1 MKSAIASP
9 QGTELLPLPAFDDN
23 YIWAVIRGN
32 HAAVVDPGQAGP
44 VLRCLQ
50 ERGLELRAILL
61 THHHGDHVGGVTE
74 LLRATQATVY
84 GPAGESLPHCDVRL
98 AEGDR
103 VVQPELSLDMTVI
116 DVPGHTAGHIAY
128 YGDIGQGKPV
138 LFCGDTLF
146 MAGCGRL
153 FEGTPEQMEQSLA
166 KLCVL
171 PEGTQVCCAHE
182 YTLSNLRWAL
192 AVEPDNSAMLQAQE
206 QARRQ
211 RESHLPTL
219 PSSIGQELQIN
230 PFLRTRHPSVIQAA
244 VAWAGSPLLQSSS
257 VDIFAAL
264 RRWKNEFK

>member
-23 YIWAVIRGN
+23 YIWAVMRGKQ
-32 HAAVVDPGQAGP
+32 AAVVDPGQAGP

-103 VVQPELSLDMTVI
+103 VVLPELSLDMTVI

>member
-9 QGTELLPLPAFDDN
+9 RGAELLPLSAFDDN
-23 YIWAVIRGN
+23 YIWAVIRDGQ
-32 HAAVVDPGQAGP
+32 AAVVDPGQAGP
-44 VLRCLQ
+44 VLQCLRQ
-50 ERGLELRAILL
+50 RGLELRAILL
-61 THHHGDHVGGVTE
+61 THHHGDHAGGVVE
-74 LLRATQATVY
+74 LAGATGAVVY
-84 GPAGESLPHCDVRL
+84 GPARESLPHCDVRL
-98 AEGDR
+98 AEGER
-103 VVQPELSLDMTVI
+103 VVLPELSLDMQVI

-128 YGDIGQGKPV
+128 YGQIDQGKPV

-153 FEGTPEQMEQSLA
+153 FEGTAEQMDQSLA
-166 KLCVL
+166 KLRVL

-192 AVEPDNSAMLQAQE
+192 AVEPDNRAMQQAQE

-230 PFLRTRHPSVIQAA
+230 PFLRTRHLSVIQAA
-244 VAWAGSPLLQSSS
+244 SAWTGSPLQSS
-257 VDIFAAL
+257 VDVFAAL

>member
-9 QGTELLPLPAFDDN
+9 QGAELLPLTAFDDN
-23 YIWAVIRGN
+23 YIWAVIRDGQ
-32 HAAVVDPGQAGP
+32 AAVVDPGQAGP
-44 VLRCLQ
+44 VLQCLRQ
-50 ERGLELRAILL
+50 RGLELRAILL
-61 THHHGDHVGGVTE
+61 THHHGDHVGGVME
-74 LLRATQATVY
+74 LTGATGAVVY
-84 GPAGESLPHCDVRL
+84 GPARENLPHCDVRL
-98 AEGDR
+98 TEGDR
-103 VVQPELSLDMTVI
+103 VVLPELSLAMEVI

-128 YGDIGQGKPV
+128 YGQIDQGKPV

-153 FEGTPEQMEQSLA
+153 FEGTAEQMHQSLA

-192 AVEPDNSAMLQAQE
+192 AVEPDNRAMHQAQE

-244 VAWAGSPLLQSSS
+244 STWIGSPLQSS
-257 VDIFAAL
+257 VDVFAAL

>member
-9 QGTELLPLPAFDDN
+9 QGAELLPLPAFDDN
-23 YIWAVIRGN
+23 YIWAVIRDN
-32 HAAVVDPGQAGP
+32 QAAVVDPGQAGP

-61 THHHGDHVGGVTE
+61 THHHGDHVGGVME

-84 GPAGESLPHCDVRL
+84 GPAREDLPHCDVRL

-103 VVQPELSLDMTVI
+103 VVLPELSLTMTVI

-128 YGDIGQGKPV
+128 YGHIGQGKPV

-153 FEGTPEQMEQSLA
+153 FEGTAEQMEQSLA

-230 PFLRTRHPSVIQAA
+230 PFMRTRHPSVVQAA
-244 VAWAGSPLLQSSS
+244 SAWAGSPLLQLSS